1 MAEVPA
7 AGRREAGVDKAAIRE
22 AVENW
27 ALYRDTGRWDS
38 LLRLYTPDAIVHTT
52 WFVGPA
58 REFVERGKQAAARG
72 GSRAQHFVGAV
83 SVEVNGA
90 RAIAEAR
97 VVLLVRAPLN
107 DVEIDVTC
115 YCRFYDWFV
124 RMDGDWRIKMRDGIY
139 EKDRID
145 PVDPSQRIAL
155 DAGVL
160 ARFPPAY
167 RHIAYVQSSGGAKIT
182 MDLPTPGS
190 QALERLY
197 AHGAAWLAGSEREI
211 GL

>member
-7 AGRREAGVDKAAIRE
+7 AGRREAGIGVTADKAAIRE

-27 ALYRDTGRWDS
+27 ALYRDTGRWEA

-52 WFVGPA
+52 WFVGSA

-72 GSRAQHFVGAV
+72 GSRGQHFVGAM
-83 SVEVNGA
+83 SVEVAGE

-97 VVLLVRAPLN
+97 AMLLVRAPLQG
-107 DVEIDVTC
+107 VEIDVTC

-124 RMDGDWRIKMRDGIY
+124 RMDGDWRIKMRGGIY

-145 PVDPSQRIAL
+145 PVDPSQRITL
-155 DAGVL
+155 DPAVL
-160 ARFPPAY
+160 ARFPSAY
-167 RHIAYVQSSGGAKIT
+167 RHIAYVQSSNGATIT
-182 MDLPTPGS
+182 PDLPTPGS
-190 QALERLY
+190 AALEKLY
-197 AHGAAWLAGSEREI
+197 ADGNAWLHKS
-211 GL
+211 

>member
-7 AGRREAGVDKAAIRE
+7 AGRREAGIGVAADKAAIRE
-22 AVENW
+22 TVENW
-27 ALYRDTGRWDS
+27 ALYRDTGRWEA

-72 GSRAQHFVGAV
+72 GSRGQHFVGAI
-83 SVEVNGA
+83 SVEVAGD

-97 VVLLVRAPLN
+97 AVLLVRAPLQGIE
-107 DVEIDVTC
+107 VDVTC

-124 RMDGDWRIKMRDGIY
+124 RMDGEWRIKMRGGIY

-145 PVDPSQRIAL
+145 PVDPSQRISL
-155 DAGVL
+155 DPAVL
-160 ARFPPAY
+160 ARFPAAY
-167 RHIAYVQSSGGAKIT
+167 RHIAYVQSSNGATIT
-182 MDLPTPGS
+182 PDLPTPGS
-190 QALERLY
+190 AALERLY
-197 AHGAAWLAGSEREI
+197 AEGNA
-211 GL
+211 

>member
-1 MAEVPA
+1 MAEVPT
-7 AGRREAGVDKAAIRE
+7 AGRREAGIDKAAIRE

-27 ALYRDTGRWDS
+27 ALYRDTGRWDA

-58 REFVERGKQAAARG
+58 REFVERGKEAAARG
-72 GSRAQHFVGAV
+72 ASRGQHFVGAV
-83 SVEVNGA
+83 SVEVNGD

-97 VVLLVRAPLN
+97 VVLLVRAPLQG
-107 DVEIDVTC
+107 VEVDVTC

-124 RMDGDWRIKMRDGIY
+124 RMDGEWRIKMRGGIY

-145 PVDPSQRIAL
+145 LVDPSQRIAL
-155 DAGVL
+155 DPALL

-197 AHGAAWLAGSEREI
+197 ADGAAWLAAK
-211 GL
+211 